1 MSNRSNSLSFLF
13 FSDGLTALHTAA
25 YEGQQAICQLLLA
38 HGSHIDTRD
47 NMEMTALMA
56 ATTVGSEEL
65 VNILLSNDASVDLLD
80 QDSRTVLSI
89 AASQVKH

>member
-1 MSNRSNSLSFLF
+1 
-13 FSDGLTALHTAA
+13 
-25 YEGQQAICQLLLA
+25 
-38 HGSHIDTRD
+38 
-47 NMEMTALMA
+47 MEMTALMA

-89 AASQVKH
+89 AASQVH